1 MITEQNWADAEIL
14 WDYLQ
19 MHQEPRPCSV
29 GIALGSHDLGV
40 ADVAAD
46 LYHRD
51 MFPLLVVTGANSPTT
66 KDRMPRGEAVHYRE
80 RVLELGVPPEKVL
93 VEPRARNTGEN
104 IEFSRALLQEAHVKV
119 ASVLLV
125 SKPYE
130 ERRAYAT
137 ARKLW
142 DSVNFLSISASLTL
156 SEYVSTIQDA
166 KLVIDMMVGA
176 AQRIKNYPDR
186 GLMIRQK
193 VPDEVSIAYERLVA
207 ASFTNRMAASVKR

>member
-46 LYHRD
+46 LYHRG

-80 RVLELGVPPEKVL
+80 RVVELGVPSERVL

-104 IEFSRALLQEAHVKV
+104 IEFSRQVLCEAHVPVK
-119 ASVLLV
+119 SVLLV
-125 SKPYE
+125 TKPYE

-137 ARKLW
+137 ARKAW
-142 DSVNFLSISASLTL
+142 GECRFLSASAHSNLRDYTQ
-156 SEYVSTIQDA
+156 EIGDE
-166 KLVIDMMVGA
+166 KLVIDMIVGT
-176 AQRIKNYPDR
+176 AQRIVVYSDAGYLSEQQVPARVKST
-186 GLMIRQK
+186 LM
-193 VPDEVSIAYERLVA
+193 RLL
-207 ASFTNRMAASVKR
+207 ASGFTSRALPES

>member
-46 LYHRD
+46 LYHRGI
-51 MFPLLVVTGANSPTT
+51 FPLLVVTGANSPTT

-80 RVLELGVPPEKVL
+80 RVLELGVPSERVL

-104 IEFSRALLQEAHVKV
+104 IEFSRLLLQETGVEPT
-119 ASVLLV
+119 SVLLV

-130 ERRAYAT
+130 ERRVYAT

-142 DSVNFLSISASLTL
+142 DSADFMSASASVTL
-156 SEYVSTIQDA
+156 PEYAATIHDA

-176 AQRIKNYPDR
+176 TQRIRKYPDH
-186 GLMIRQK
+186 GLSIRQEL
-193 VPDEVSIAYERLVA
+193 PDRVHIAYHRLVA
-207 ASFTNRMAASVKR
+207 AGFTNRLVVSSSN